1 MTTHY
6 QHLYLDGSSVNLPF
20 GKVVCIGRNYAE
32 HAKELNNPI
41 PSKPLLFIKPNTALA
56 DLRKPLEIPTYG
68 KICHHELEFA
78 LLIGKPLKK
87 TSVEEVPNAILGYA
101 LALDLTLRDIQDELK
116 VKGHPWEMAKAF
128 DNACP
133 ISPFIPAEQ
142 IPDPQHID
150 IRLTVNGQL
159 RQEGNTQQMI
169 NKINE
174 LVAYISNYFTLL
186 PGDVVLTGTPSGVG
200 ELKSGDQLLLELG
213 NDYSF
218 VTTVA

>member
-6 QHLYLDGSSVNLPF
+6 QHLFLDGSSVNLPV

-56 DLRKPLEIPTYG
+56 DLRNPLEIPSYS

-87 TSVEEVPNAILGYA
+87 ANVSDVAAAIIGYA
-101 LALDLTLRDIQDELK
+101 LALDLTLRDLQDELK

-133 ISPFIPAEQ
+133 ISPFIPVEQ
-142 IPDPQHID
+142 IQDPQNVD

-159 RQEGNTQQMI
+159 RQEGNTRQMI
-169 NKINE
+169 TKINE
-174 LVAYISNYFTLL
+174 LLAYISTYFTLL
-186 PGDVVLTGTPSGVG
+186 PGDVVLTGTPAGVG
-200 ELKSGDQLLLELG
+200 ELKSGDQLLLELE